1 MNLVN
6 DNFFIANL
14 DLNKED
20 SAKDLHQEKIL
31 CNHCKRSLTNGKK
44 CLGMC
49 VADSEY

>member
-14 DLNKED
+14 DLNQED
-20 SAKDLHQEKIL
+20 LVKDLYPEKIL
-31 CNHCKRSLTNGKK
+31 CNHCKRSLNNGKK
-44 CLGMC
+44 CIGMC